1 MSKIVKVWDGDYK
14 VVVQEGGTITLN
26 TGPRTGQVTITG
38 SLDVQGTITYIE
50 STTTKIKDNI
60 IVLNDQGPMNVVP
73 YVTLRYSG
81 IEIDRGHNKVG
92 GNSTYGNAQIVYDE
106 KDTGVDGDGTF
117 RLRYTIGGT
126 YVPLETDTI
135 TTGDSENDL
144 TLYPGETGVVGVFG
158 TVDYKD
164 RVIDPNAI
172 PNKDYVD
179 TSIVTYLST
188 FFPPI
193 LGAGATRVTTQETPT
208 HEIGFILNNALKATI
223 NSSGFT
229 IDGDLNLSSNVISNL
244 DATSNLKL
252 TATNGSIEL
261 NGYVIFNNKST
272 APSAT
277 TGANTVYSLGA
288 SPLVPPTVGP
298 GDTGLYF
305 VNTTKSDEL
314 VSKNRALLWSMLF

>member
-14 VVVQEGGTITLN
+14 VVVQAGGNITLD
-26 TGPRTGQVTITG
+26 TGDRIGIVTVTGD
-38 SLDVQGTITYIE
+38 LNVQGAVTYIE
-50 STTTKIKDNI
+50 STNTSINDNI
-60 IVLNDQGPMNVVP
+60 LLLNRQEPTNADP
-73 YVTLRYSG
+73 YVILQYSG
-81 IEIDRGHNKVG
+81 IEIDRGQGKDG
-92 GNSTYGNAQIVYDE
+92 GNTTYGNVQIVYDE
-106 KDTGVDGDGTF
+106 KTNIDGDGTI

-135 TTGDSENDL
+135 TTGASENDL
-144 TLYPGETGVVGVFG
+144 TLYPGLTGVVGVFG

-208 HEIGFILNNALKATI
+208 HEIGFILNNALKARI

-261 NGYVIFNNKST
+261 NGYVIFNNKSSV
-272 APSAT
+272 PSAT

-288 SPLVPPTVGP
+288 SPLVSPTVGP